1 MARGHGF
8 LTRVWSK
15 SLPALL
21 GTGLLAA
28 ARRIMNPP
36 ASSSRVGSEF
46 DAFLFAPIGED
57 RNGLPLSIVSLLG
70 RMDLDP
76 WQEAAHLAGL
86 PAEAAS
92 QKLATLLAAL
102 SDPSLK
108 QVDAGKAAT
117 RLIAQLPGRPAP
129 DVRLL
134 GPLRVRNIVRPH
146 VLVI

>member
-57 RNGLPLSIVSLLG
+57 RNGLPLSVVSLLA

-76 WQEAAHLAGL
+76 WQEAAGLAGL
-86 PAEAAS
+86 PTQAAAH
-92 QKLATLLAAL
+92 KLAGLLAAL
-102 SDPSLK
+102 PLLKPSDPQTL
-108 QVDAGKAAT
+108 AT
-117 RLIAQLPGRPAP
+117 RLIALLPRPTDYAA
-129 DVRLL
+129 
-134 GPLRVRNIVRPH
+134 
-146 VLVI
+146 